1 MPIDW
6 SRVQFTEHMTEAAA
20 LVAECQVVLDFGPP
34 EQAEYEIKVYA
45 SLKAASPDPYFAIG
59 IRRDDPAGFRPVG
72 SAATPEDALQACLNA
87 AGVYH
92 RRRVK
97 QAGG

>member
-6 SRVQFTEHMTEAAA
+6 SRVSFTEHMTEAAA
-20 LVAECQVVLDFGPP
+20 LVAECEVVLDFGS
-34 EQAEYEIKVYA
+34 AERAQYDIKVYE
-45 SLKAASPDPYFAIG
+45 SLKGGSAERYFAIG
-59 IRRDDPAGFRPVG
+59 TNRDDATGFRPVG
-72 SAATPEDALQACLNA
+72 SAAAPEEALQACLNA

-97 QAGG
+97 QTEG